1 MMLTLVR
8 GDVNLWDDTSLYRVW
23 KSEKPAKWVVFLK
36 NLEMLGN
43 LEWKLFDSG
52 KCQGKFVTD
61 CWTDWWTHE
70 YDFIFHSNIL
80 IFVITVS
87 QA

>member
-1 MMLTLVR
+1 
-8 GDVNLWDDTSLYRVW
+8 
-23 KSEKPAKWVVFLK
+23 
-36 NLEMLGN
+36 MLGN

-87 QA
+87 QAEVNGKMSLILVMFFCSQTTKSRPIESRGNLLIALKIA